1 MSASVDTASPT
12 IRRLDQWLWFARFA
26 KSRSLAARLCNGGT
40 VSVNGTKIRKP
51 SHPVRLG
58 DLLVV
63 PVGKSRCRLRVV
75 GLGERRGPAS
85 EARLLYEEIEPPTR
99 EPRAMPD
106 WVPLLE

>member
-1 MSASVDTASPT
+1 DTASPAT
-12 IRRLDQWLWFARFA
+12 RRLDQWLWFARFA
-26 KSRSLAARLCNGGT
+26 KSRSLAARLCNGGS

-75 GLGERRGPAS
+75 GLGERRGPAP
-85 EARLLYEEIEPPTR
+85 EARALYEEIEVAVR
-99 EPRAMPD
+99 VPD
-106 WVPLLE
+106 TTSEWVPLLGEE